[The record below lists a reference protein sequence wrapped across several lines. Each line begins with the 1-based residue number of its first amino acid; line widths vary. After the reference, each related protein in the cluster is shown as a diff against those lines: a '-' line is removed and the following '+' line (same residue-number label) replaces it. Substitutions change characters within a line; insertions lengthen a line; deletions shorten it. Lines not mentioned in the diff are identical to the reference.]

1 MKVNIAVHTMPVQNG
16 QVRGMDASGK
26 RQGMRANQDKQLQN
40 IQNQIDHL
48 QERMHGLS
56 DNQELSLTEKMEL
69 RKELRE
75 QMQEL
80 RKQFTSRQI
89 ELRKEEQ
96 EKRAKKM
103 QEQTEQL
110 SPDKADKNQRNEE
123 NTKQIVALDNVAGQL
138 DVEHSVKVEISGL
151 ARTLAGEI
159 RMDKER
165 GSSVE
170 GKKSALES
178 LEEKIENLDK
188 EMMSKI
194 DDIQDIQKEASKTQE
209 EEKEMG
215 SDITED
221 KLAEGAKKNDKTG
234 ETA

>member
-1 MKVNIAVHTMPVQNG
+1 MKINIAAHTMPVQNG
-16 QVRGMDASGK
+16 QVEAGAFKSMDASGR
-26 RQGMRANQDKQLQN
+26 RQGMRGSQDKQLQN
-40 IQNQIDHL
+40 IQNQLDHL
-48 QERMHGLS
+48 QERIQGLS
-56 DNQELSLTEKMEL
+56 DNQDLSLTEKMEL

-89 ELRKEEQ
+89 EIRKEEQ
-96 EKRAKKM
+96 EKRAKEMK
-103 QEQTEQL
+103 EQTEQL
-110 SPDKADKNQRNEE
+110 SPDKAGKNQKNEE
-123 NTKQIVALDNVAGQL
+123 NTKQIVALDNIAGQL

-165 GSSVE
+165 GSSVK
-170 GKKSALES
+170 GKESALES

-194 DDIQDIQKEASKTQE
+194 DDIREKNPKTQE
-209 EEKEMG
+209 EDGETG
-215 SDITED
+215 SDASED
-221 KLAEGAKKNDKTG
+221 KSAEGAKKDL
-234 ETA
+234 

>member
-16 QVRGMDASGK
+16 QVRGMDASGR

-170 GKKSALES
+170 GKESALES

-188 EMMSKI
+188 KMMSRI

-209 EEKEMG
+209 EEKETG

>member
-1 MKVNIAVHTMPVQNG
+1 MKVNIAAYTMPVQNG
-16 QVRGMDASGK
+16 QTRSVDASGGK
-26 RQGMRANQDKQLQN
+26 QGMRGSQDKQLQN
-40 IQNQIDHL
+40 IQNQLDHL
-48 QERMHGLS
+48 QERIQGLS

-80 RKQFTSRQI
+80 RKQLTSRQI

-96 EKRAKKM
+96 EKRAKEM

-110 SPDKADKNQRNEE
+110 SPDKAGKNQKNEE
-123 NTKQIVALDNVAGQL
+123 NTKQLLALDNIAGQL

-165 GSSVE
+165 GGSVK

-194 DDIQDIQKEASKTQE
+194 DDIREETSKIQE
-209 EEKEMG
+209 EEKEKG
-215 SDITED
+215 SDTSED
-221 KLAEGAKKNDKTG
+221 KSAEDAEK
-234 ETA
+234 EL

>member
-16 QVRGMDASGK
+16 QVRGMDASGR

-123 NTKQIVALDNVAGQL
+123 NPKQIVALDNVAGQL

-170 GKKSALES
+170 GKESALES

-188 EMMSKI
+188 KMMSRI

-209 EEKEMG
+209 EEKETG

>member
-170 GKKSALES
+170 GKESALES

-188 EMMSKI
+188 EMMSKM

-209 EEKEMG
+209 EEKETG

>member
-170 GKKSALES
+170 GKESALES

-209 EEKEMG
+209 EEKETG